1 MAIERFECP
10 NCKAGMEFNPVTG
23 DMKCAYCG
31 TRIAVEVDPTS
42 NIHENPL
49 SDQSLAPDPSRIRR
63 LSEISKEFTCTG
75 CGATVQFEP
84 PQVAGTCPFCAAG
97 IIAQPKDSDPL
108 IAPDGVLPFAIPKD
122 RATAG
127 VRDWLASRWF
137 APNALAA
144 LAQPEAIRGVYL
156 PFWTFDAKTY
166 TRYTGQRGD
175 HYYETVQVQE
185 NVNGQNVLRDVQ
197 QVRTAWRPASGSVAV
212 GFDDVL
218 APATLS
224 VSPSR
229 LQQLAPWKLS
239 NVKPYTSAFLSG
251 FQAQRYQLELKDGF
265 ALGRKIM
272 ERSIQNEIRRD
283 IGGDEQQINES
294 DTRYSNLTFK
304 HLLLPVWVGAYRF
317 EGSVFQ
323 VLVNAQTGE
332 VIGERPYS
340 KGKLI
345 LLAIIVLVLIF
356 LLSKAGR

>member
-10 NCKAGMEFNPVTG
+10 NCKAGMEFDPVTG

-31 TRIAVEVDPTS
+31 NRIAVAADPTS
-42 NIHENPL
+42 SVCENPL
-49 SDQSLAPDPSRIRR
+49 SSQSLTPDPSRIRR
-63 LSEISKEFTCTG
+63 LTEISKEFTCTG
-75 CGATVQFEP
+75 CGATVQFDP
-84 PQVAGTCPFCAAG
+84 PQVAGACPFCAAN

-122 RATAG
+122 RATAS

-156 PFWTFDAKTY
+156 PFWTFDAKTN

-185 NVNGQNVLRDVQ
+185 NVNGQNVLREVQ
-197 QVRTAWRPASGSVAV
+197 QIRTAWRAASGSVAV

-218 APATLS
+218 VPATSS

-229 LQQLAPWKLS
+229 LQQLQPWKLS
-239 NVKPYTSAFLSG
+239 NVKPYAGAFLSG
-251 FQAQRYQLELKDGF
+251 FQAQRYQVDLKDGF
-265 ALGRKIM
+265 AVSRQIM
-272 ERSIQNEIRRD
+272 ERGVQNEIRRD
-283 IGGDEQQINES
+283 IGGDEQQIHQT
-294 DTRYSNLTFK
+294 DTRYSDLTFK
-304 HLLLPVWVGAYRF
+304 HLLLPVWIGAYRF

-332 VIGERPYS
+332 VTGERPYS
-340 KGKLI
+340 KGKL
-345 LLAIIVLVLIF
+345 LLLVIIVVVLMIF
-356 LLSKAGR
+356 LAKAGR